1 MSNTI
6 PVFTA
11 NAIEQISRVLGE
23 AVTGG
28 EIEPIL
34 RQCRI
39 VERPAESNTKWRR
52 IRSTLLGQQKQDQCA
67 NAICL
72 FITSV
77 MDPVRFVD
85 RPDEFESL
93 RADLNKTLAFSGLS
107 LNQRGQLERVSAAS
121 TLSEAEE
128 RARTLRHKLQGRNV
142 HHEVLQ
148 YCRSE
153 LIQDNYFHAVLEA
166 AKSVAERVRNM
177 TGLTTDG
184 ATLFDE
190 AFSVKHPLLAL
201 NKLETDSEQSEQKGF
216 VNLLKGIF
224 GAFRNPHA
232 HAPKAV
238 WPLDEQDAIDLL
250 TMVSYVHRK
259 LDRCIRTPFEARTKS
274 GDDL

>member
-1 MSNTI
+1 MSEII

-23 AVTGG
+23 TVTGG

-34 RQCRI
+34 RQCQI
-39 VERPAESNTKWRR
+39 AECPAGPSTKWRR
-52 IRSTLLGQQKQDQCA
+52 IHLALLSRQEQDRCA
-67 NAICL
+67 NTICS
-72 FITSV
+72 FIMLV

-85 RPDEFESL
+85 RLDGFESL
-93 RADLNKTLAFSGLS
+93 RAHLNKTLAFSGLS
-107 LNQRGQLERVSAAS
+107 LNQSGKLERVSAAL

-128 RARTLRHKLQGRNV
+128 RAKTLCNKLRGRNV

-153 LIQDNYFHAVLEA
+153 LMQDNYFHAVLEA
-166 AKSVAERVRNM
+166 AKSVAERVRNL

-184 ATLFDE
+184 AILFDE
-190 AFSVKHPLLAL
+190 AFSIKHPLLAL

-232 HAPKAV
+232 HAPKTV

-250 TMVSYVHRK
+250 NMVSYVHRK
-259 LDRCIRTPFEARTKS
+259 LDRCIRTPYEVRTKS

>member
-1 MSNTI
+1 MKKPI
-6 PVFTA
+6 PVFNA
-11 NAIEQISRVLGE
+11 NAIEQISRVLGD
-23 AVTGG
+23 AVTAS

-52 IRSTLLGQQKQDQCA
+52 IRATLLGQQEQDQSA
-67 NAICL
+67 NAICK
-72 FITSV
+72 FIMLV

-85 RPDEFESL
+85 EHNKFESL
-93 RADLNKTLAFSGLS
+93 RANLNKTLAFSGLS
-107 LNQRGQLERVSAAS
+107 LNQSGQLERVSAAS

-148 YCRSE
+148 YCSSE

-190 AFSVKHPLLAL
+190 AFSVAHPLLAL
-201 NKLETDSEQSEQKGF
+201 NNLETDSEKSEQKGF

-224 GAFRNPHA
+224 GVFRNPHA
-232 HAPKAV
+232 HAPKVV
-238 WPLDEQDAIDLL
+238 WNLDEQDAIDLL

-259 LDRCIRTPFEARTKS
+259 LDGCTRTPFKARATS
-274 GDDL
+274 GDDS